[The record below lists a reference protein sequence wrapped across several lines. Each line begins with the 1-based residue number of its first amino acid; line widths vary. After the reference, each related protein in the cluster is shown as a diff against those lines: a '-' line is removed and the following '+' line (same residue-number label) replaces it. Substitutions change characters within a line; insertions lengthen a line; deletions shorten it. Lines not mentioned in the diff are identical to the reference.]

1 MTVKLLTELRLRFL
15 SLKEYCTGL
24 SESTLVKMPYC
35 WKSRVTVHIYLHTI
49 CIILQEESF
58 KIVIQQKAA
67 YQTGNDKQIP
77 IMCLADL
84 NDLTVANNINAA

>member
-1 MTVKLLTELRLRFL
+1 MNIKIAAFTVSEN
-15 SLKEYCTGL
+15 SLNT
-24 SESTLVKMPYC
+24 S
-35 WKSRVTVHIYLHTI
+35 HTI
-49 CIILQEESF
+49 HITFQEESF